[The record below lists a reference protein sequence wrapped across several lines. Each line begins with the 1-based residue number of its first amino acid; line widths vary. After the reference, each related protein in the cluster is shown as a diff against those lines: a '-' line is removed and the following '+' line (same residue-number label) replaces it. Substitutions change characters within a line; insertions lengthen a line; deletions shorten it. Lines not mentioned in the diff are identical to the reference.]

1 MRPKSRNRLCLH
13 GIQFLFVELGLMSEK
28 MRKVTETN
36 ATVLIQGESGT
47 GKGIVSGHSFT
58 TSTTS

>member
-1 MRPKSRNRLCLH
+1 MPARPTSRSDGRDCKV
-13 GIQFLFVELGLMSEK
+13 IFSRTLMSEK